1 MIIPEELKF
10 SVEELGEIRE
20 KSGEVKVSD
29 NIRKAIKDIR
39 TEYNRTFY
47 DEKSE
52 IISDRKLVKI
62 MKLIRISAYI
72 NGRNGVDFSDL
83 LLLSDCLWNDVKN
96 VEKVAKI
103 VLDTVRRN
111 ITRQN

>member
-1 MIIPEELKF
+1 
-10 SVEELGEIRE
+10 
-20 KSGEVKVSD
+20 
-29 NIRKAIKDIR
+29 
-39 TEYNRTFY
+39 
-47 DEKSE
+47 
-52 IISDRKLVKI
+52 